1 MCMGPAARLMG
12 AGDKAARGLA
22 SSSSSTTNTQLTP
35 PPPTKTAAVV
45 KPAGRRGSTARKSK
59 RRGTSQ
65 LTVRRPSMGGSYT
78 GSGVNLP
85 T

>member
-1 MCMGPAARLMG
+1 MCIGNPLESAGKTITGRMRRLG
-12 AGDKAARGLA
+12 TAPKA
-22 SSSSSTTNTQLTP
+22 QLTP

-65 LTVRRPSMGGSYT
+65 LIVRRPSMGGSYS